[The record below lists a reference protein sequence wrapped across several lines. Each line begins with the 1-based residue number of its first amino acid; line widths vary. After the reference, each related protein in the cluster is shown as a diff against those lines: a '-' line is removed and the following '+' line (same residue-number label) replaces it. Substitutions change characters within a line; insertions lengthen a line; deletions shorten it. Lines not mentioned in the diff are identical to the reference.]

1 LQETSGT
8 ILRLEGHRLTDD
20 KNCERTDTMHLPLP
34 NPPQPP
40 EPPALVHNATRDV
53 LWDRPVFKAPPLD
66 LQSFDAR
73 IFAED
78 LKRIGLVQR

>member
-1 LQETSGT
+1 
-8 ILRLEGHRLTDD
+8 
-20 KNCERTDTMHLPLP
+20 MHLPLP
-34 NPPQPP
+34 TPSPQPAP
-40 EPPALVHNATRDV
+40 EPPAMVRSATREDV
-53 LWDRPVFKAPPLD
+53 MWDRPIFKAPPLEQH